1 MLERYFIKART
12 LDRIRASWLAAPI
25 ESYVEWLAGR
35 GYARSS
41 VCRRVPILLHFA
53 EFARERGAAIQ
64 AELPEFVDDFVE
76 HWSRTSSDRGG
87 TVPAGRWAGDS
98 ARVAVG
104 QMLRLHVPGFSCP
117 KPRPLP
123 FSETAPGF
131 FDYLRGERGLRE
143 TSIQLYTHNLRCFET
158 YLADI
163 GLSCLSRLSPSV
175 LSGFTI
181 NSAKTHGKGAMG
193 SLCSHVRVLLTYL
206 YRQGTVSR
214 DLSDSVD
221 RPRLYRLS
229 SVPRAISWDELQQM
243 LDCIDRE
250 SSTGRRDFAMIL
262 LLATYGLRAREVAA
276 LTLDSIDWSGERLQV
291 PDRKCGHSTDYPL
304 SPIVGEAIVEY
315 LRHARKD
322 SAERALFLCSKPP
335 FRPVSFSVV
344 GARCGHWL
352 RQAGIEVPRAGSH
365 TMRHTCVS
373 RLLEARFPLKLIG
386 DYIGHSDPKSTA
398 IYAKIDLEA
407 LREVALSGHG
417 EDVL

>member
-1 MLERYFIKART
+1 MLERYFTKAQT
-12 LDRIRASWLAAPI
+12 LDRIRGSWLAAPI

-53 EFARERGAAIQ
+53 EFTREHAAGAWDK
-64 AELPEFVDDFVE
+64 LPEFVDGFVE

-87 TVPAGRWAGDS
+87 TSPDGRWAGES
-98 ARVAVG
+98 ARVAVE

-117 KPRPLP
+117 QPRPLP

-131 FDYLRGERGLRE
+131 FDHLREERGLRE
-143 TSIQLYTHNLRCFET
+143 ASIALYEHHLRCFET
-158 YLADI
+158 YLAAI
-163 GLSCLSRLSPSV
+163 GLNCLSRLSPSV

-181 NSAKTHGKGAMG
+181 ESAKTHGKGALG

-221 RPRLYRLS
+221 RPRMYRLS
-229 SVPRAISWDELQQM
+229 SVPRAISWDQLQQV
-243 LDCIDRE
+243 LECIDRE
-250 SSTGRRDFAMIL
+250 SSTGQRDFAMIL

-276 LTLDSIDWSGERLQV
+276 LTLDSIDWSGERLRV
-291 PDRKCGHSTDYPL
+291 SDRKCGHSTAYPL
-304 SPIVGEAIVEY
+304 SPIVGEAIVQY
-315 LRHARKD
+315 LRHARKP
-322 SAERALFLCSKPP
+322 SSERALFLCSTPP

-344 GARCGHWL
+344 GERCGHWL
-352 RQAGIEVPRAGSH
+352 RQAGIEVPRPGSH
-365 TMRHTCVS
+365 TMRHSCVS
-373 RLLEARFPLKLIG
+373 RLLEAGFPLKVIG

-407 LREVALSGHG
+407 LREVALSGCG